1 MRINKNKLIVIIM
14 TLIFI
19 APLVVVMLMYRYD
32 WHPASYSYGELI
44 KPIIKINV
52 PDHFENASNYSKEP
66 KGIGL
71 MKDKWSLVYLTNECN
86 SVCENRLYDLRQI
99 HVSFDKDIPRVQRIL
114 ITSDKNI
121 NKIHEKYPDLIILN
135 KPLEDVTKLALQF
148 DRLPAFKAINSENVY
163 VVDPMSNLMMVY
175 SNKIKPQEIRK
186 DIVRLLKY
194 SWAG

>member
-1 MRINKNKLIVIIM
+1 MRVKKNQFIVIMM

-32 WHPASYSYGELI
+32 WHPSSYSYGELV
-44 KPIIKINV
+44 KPVKKINV
-52 PDHFENASNYSKEP
+52 PDDFESANNHLKEAQAT
-66 KGIGL
+66 GL
-71 MKDKWSLVYLTNECN
+71 MRDKWSLVYITNECK
-86 SVCENRLYDLRQI
+86 SICENRLYDLRQI

-114 ITSDKNI
+114 ITLDKNI

-135 KPLEDVTKLALQF
+135 KPLGDVEKLALQF
-148 DRLPAFKAINSENVY
+148 DRPSYKAINSDNVY
-163 VVDPMSNLMMVY
+163 VVDPMANLMMVY

>member
-1 MRINKNKLIVIIM
+1 MIIKKNQIIVIFM

-19 APLVVVMLMYRYD
+19 APLVIVMLMYRYD
-32 WHPASYSYGELI
+32 WHPGSHSYGELV

-52 PDHFENASNYSKEP
+52 PNNLESAKDSSKKVEVS
-66 KGIGL
+66 GL
-71 MKDKWSLVYLTNECN
+71 MKDKWSLVYITNECKTI
-86 SVCENRLYDLRQI
+86 CENKLYDLRQI

-114 ITSDKNI
+114 ITLDKNI

-135 KPLEDVTKLALQF
+135 KPLEDVSKLALQF
-148 DRLPAFKAINSENVY
+148 DRPSYKAIDSGNVY

-175 SNKIKPQEIRK
+175 SNKIKSQEIRK
-186 DIVRLLKY
+186 DLVRLLKY

>member
-1 MRINKNKLIVIIM
+1 MIIKKNQIIVIFM

-19 APLVVVMLMYRYD
+19 APLVIVMLMYRYD
-32 WHPASYSYGELI
+32 WHPGSHSYGELV

-52 PDHFENASNYSKEP
+52 PNNLESAKDSSKKVEVS
-66 KGIGL
+66 GL
-71 MKDKWSLVYLTNECN
+71 MKDKWSLVYITNECKTI
-86 SVCENRLYDLRQI
+86 CENKLYDLRQI

-114 ITSDKNI
+114 ITLDKNI

-135 KPLEDVTKLALQF
+135 KPLEDVSKLALQF
-148 DRLPAFKAINSENVY
+148 DRPSYKAIDSGNVY

-175 SNKIKPQEIRK
+175 SNKIKSQEIRK

-194 SWAG
+194 SWVG

>member
-1 MRINKNKLIVIIM
+1 MRVNKNKLIVIIM

-52 PDHFENASNYSKEP
+52 PDYFENAKNYSKEN
-66 KGIGL
+66 IVTGL
-71 MKDKWSLVYLTNECN
+71 MRDKWSLVYLTNECK
-86 SVCENRLYDLRQI
+86 SVCENRLYELRQI

-121 NKIHEKYPDLIILN
+121 NKIQEKYPDLIILN
-135 KPLEDVTKLALQF
+135 SPLEEVAKLTLQF
-148 DRLPAFKAINSENVY
+148 DTPKYKAINSENVY

-175 SNKIKPQEIRK
+175 SNRIKPQEIRK
-186 DIVRLLKY
+186 DIIRLLKY

>member
-1 MRINKNKLIVIIM
+1 MRINKNQFIVIIM
-14 TLIFI
+14 ALIFI

-32 WHPASYSYGELI
+32 WHPGSYSYGELI

-52 PDHFENASNYSKEP
+52 PDHFENANNYSKESETT
-66 KGIGL
+66 GL
-71 MKDKWSLVYLTNECN
+71 MKDKWSLVYLTNECK

-135 KPLEDVTKLALQF
+135 KPLEDVAKLALQF
-148 DRLPAFKAINSENVY
+148 DRSEFKAINSENVY

-175 SNKIKPQEIRK
+175 NNKIKPQEIRK

>member
-1 MRINKNKLIVIIM
+1 MRINKNQFIVIIM
-14 TLIFI
+14 ALIFI

-32 WHPASYSYGELI
+32 WHPGSYSYGELI

-52 PDHFENASNYSKEP
+52 PDHFESANNYSKESDVT
-66 KGIGL
+66 GL
-71 MKDKWSLVYLTNECN
+71 MKDKWSLVYLTNECK

-135 KPLEDVTKLALQF
+135 KPLEDVAKLALQF
-148 DRLPAFKAINSENVY
+148 DRPEFKAINSENVY

>member
-1 MRINKNKLIVIIM
+1 MIIKKNQIIVIFM

-19 APLVVVMLMYRYD
+19 APLVIVMLMYRYD
-32 WHPASYSYGELI
+32 WHPGSHSYGELV

-52 PDHFENASNYSKEP
+52 PNNLESAKDSSKKVEVS
-66 KGIGL
+66 GL
-71 MKDKWSLVYLTNECN
+71 MKDKWSLVSITNECKTI
-86 SVCENRLYDLRQI
+86 CENKLYDLRQI

-114 ITSDKNI
+114 ITLDKNI

-135 KPLEDVTKLALQF
+135 KPLEDVSKLALQF
-148 DRLPAFKAINSENVY
+148 DRPSYKAIDSENVY

-175 SNKIKPQEIRK
+175 SNKIKSQEIRK

>member
-1 MRINKNKLIVIIM
+1 MRINKNQFIVIIM
-14 TLIFI
+14 ALIFI

-32 WHPASYSYGELI
+32 WHPGSYSYGELI

-52 PDHFENASNYSKEP
+52 PDHFENANNYSIESETT
-66 KGIGL
+66 GL
-71 MKDKWSLVYLTNECN
+71 MKDKWSLVYLTNECK

-135 KPLEDVTKLALQF
+135 KPLEDVAKLALQF
-148 DRLPAFKAINSENVY
+148 DRSEFKAINSENVY

-175 SNKIKPQEIRK
+175 NNKIKPQEIRK

>member
-1 MRINKNKLIVIIM
+1 M
-14 TLIFI
+14 TIQEIF
-19 APLVVVMLMYRYD
+19 
-32 WHPASYSYGELI
+32 
-44 KPIIKINV
+44 
-52 PDHFENASNYSKEP
+52 
-66 KGIGL
+66 
-71 MKDKWSLVYLTNECN
+71 DKSFDEFK
-86 SVCENRLYDLRQI
+86 SFCENRLYDLRQI

-135 KPLEDVTKLALQF
+135 KPLEDVAKLALQF
-148 DRLPAFKAINSENVY
+148 DRPEFKAINSENVY
-163 VVDPMSNLMMVY
+163 VVDPMSNLMMFY

>member
-1 MRINKNKLIVIIM
+1 MRINKNQFIVIIM
-14 TLIFI
+14 ALIFI

-32 WHPASYSYGELI
+32 WHPGSYSYGELI

-52 PDHFENASNYSKEP
+52 PDHFEIANNYSKESEVT
-66 KGIGL
+66 GL
-71 MKDKWSLVYLTNECN
+71 MKDKWSLVYLTNECK

-99 HVSFDKDIPRVQRIL
+99 HVSLDKDIPRVQRIL

-121 NKIHEKYPDLIILN
+121 NKLHEKYPDLIILN
-135 KPLEDVTKLALQF
+135 KPLEGVAKLALQF
-148 DRLPAFKAINSENVY
+148 DRPEFKAINSENVY

>member
-1 MRINKNKLIVIIM
+1 MIIKKNQIIVIFM

-19 APLVVVMLMYRYD
+19 APLVIVMLMYRYD
-32 WHPASYSYGELI
+32 WHPGSNSYGELV

-52 PDHFENASNYSKEP
+52 PNNLESAKDSSKKVEVS
-66 KGIGL
+66 GL
-71 MKDKWSLVYLTNECN
+71 MKDKWSLVYITNECKTI
-86 SVCENRLYDLRQI
+86 CENKLYDLRQI

-114 ITSDKNI
+114 ITLDKNI

-135 KPLEDVTKLALQF
+135 KPLEDVSKLALQF
-148 DRLPAFKAINSENVY
+148 DRPSYKAIDSENVY

-175 SNKIKPQEIRK
+175 SNKIKSQEIRK